1 MTQAP
6 SLFVPDLSAF
16 DDEESLNSLEPTVSP
31 EDQAINDQTRQRLAD
46 EAVQGLKDDRPVIAE
61 TPGQALSEFA
71 KISSNA
77 GLALVTDYADL
88 GAGLT
93 DVLLETG
100 KLVTGQG
107 FDGENIF
114 NDKDNPWTQAR
125 IEGLKADTQLG
136 DVTSRIVRVGVALA
150 TLPKTII
157 KGGFLGLK
165 ALSAGGKIKPLAKAA
180 SAVKRLDDAKDVR
193 TATTGI
199 TKGLDRIKKAGVQ
212 SRAAKLGAADD
223 WLKLTYKDIVN
234 ANQMVDTGIVAN
246 WMRSTGRAASGLT
259 KGKSTVRTVGEALG
273 WGAFVSFNEAGE
285 RDVLEDTGLTD
296 LFKQLGLFY
305 LPQLEA
311 RIDETA
317 LETKMRLMAE
327 GLMLD
332 AVISPLLDIYRIAK
346 FSRAFS
352 DASGPERNAII
363 RAFNTEAEELGAGF
377 ARLQDVTEKLQ
388 KNTTPFTSAAR
399 TSTVNRPPGNANVV
413 SGMYSEE
420 DANMLTMFDKYLNDV
435 EGVRTNN
442 LLRERQQAAAARLK
456 LQTEQ
461 QAALRQPDAPE
472 ATGPDWGGPL
482 VASPGG
488 EMVPAQSSALAPRQL
503 AGGLIPPRPT
513 SRALPGTDIEPVD
526 IQVIRPPEPTVS
538 PQTMREAFND
548 FVRKRFGDTPE
559 GQSFAEDLLGKTYQ
573 LLPRNEVDL
582 IDYIQTSKLQFNEIG
597 VQSAADSAI
606 SDFIVKRGL
615 DKGYI
620 TLNDD
625 FLLMF
630 NRKLAFDYDR
640 GQYVAKKAQAID
652 EAAEIERYNAQL
664 AKRSDPATGEA
675 QAALDPAT
683 RDAQEAGRQFD
694 DFQARDRTPSD
705 APSDPALVEA
715 ARKEALAATQEA
727 GATAAERQELIDAA
741 ARYGEKGSPGQVVAE
756 MLNVDIDNLPPLSI
770 EKIGSRRYQI
780 VDEFGEAIDN
790 KTFGTKKLANKGLEI
805 AQKNRIQDLVAK
817 ANAAIERGQDQVI
830 DMAFGSNPVDSA
842 AVRAQITMTQKQVD
856 LLNKLGVPI
865 DSRSLDLSQGELSGM
880 SQSLRQLAVNAK
892 GTEKRMLN
900 NILRRVDEAV
910 IDLGPAAKR
919 EAMSDAVVADSQKF
933 LKDGEICY

>member
-6 SLFVPDLSAF
+6 SRYVPDLSAF
-16 DDEESLNSLEPTVSP
+16 EDEEQSINGLETTVSTQQQ
-31 EDQAINDQTRQRLAD
+31 EIADQTRQRLAD
-46 EAVQGLKDDRPVIAE
+46 ETAQGIEDDRPVIAE
-61 TPGQALSEFA
+61 TPGQALSEFG
-71 KISSNA
+71 KITTNA

-88 GAGLT
+88 AAGLT

-107 FDGENIF
+107 FDGDNIF
-114 NDKDNPWTQAR
+114 NDRDNPWTQAR

-136 DVTSRIVRVGVALA
+136 DATSRIVRVGVALA
-150 TLPKTII
+150 TLPKMALAGIF
-157 KGGFLGLK
+157 KPLKFL
-165 ALSAGGKIKPLAKAA
+165 SVGGKVKPLAKAGNF
-180 SAVKRLDDAKDVR
+180 VQRLDKAKDVR

-199 TKGLDRIKKAGVQ
+199 NKGFARLNKAGVQ
-212 SRAAKLGAADD
+212 SRAAKLGQADD

-234 ANQMVDTGIVAN
+234 ANQMVDTGMVAN

-296 LFKQLGLFY
+296 LFKDLGLPY
-305 LPQLEA
+305 YPGLEA
-311 RIDETA
+311 RIDETSW
-317 LETKMRLMAE
+317 ETKMRLMAE

-332 AVISPLLDIYRIAK
+332 AVISPALDIYRIAK

-352 DASGPERNAII
+352 QASGPERNAII

-388 KNTTPFTSAAR
+388 KSTAFTSTAR
-399 TSTVNRPPGNANVV
+399 TSTTNRPPGNANVV

-420 DANMLTMFDKYLNDV
+420 DAKMLTIFDKYLNDV
-435 EGVRTNN
+435 EGVRNNN
-442 LLRERQQAAAARLK
+442 LLRERQQAAAARLNLDDAQRARLK
-456 LQTEQ
+456 QQ
-461 QAALRQPDAPE
+461 SGDIQQGQAQAAIDAK
-472 ATGPDWGGPL
+472 ADT
-482 VASPGG
+482 
-488 EMVPAQSSALAPRQL
+488 ALARP
-503 AGGLIPPRPT
+503 ISEVPPT
-513 SRALPGTDIEPVD
+513 TAKALPPDEYIEPVD
-526 IQVIRPPEPTVS
+526 VRVIRPPEPTVS

-559 GQSFAEDLLGKTYQ
+559 GQSFAEELLGKTYQ

-582 IDYIQTSKLQFNEIG
+582 IDYIQTSKLQFNELG
-597 VQSAADSAI
+597 VQPAADSAV

-615 DKGYI
+615 EKGYI

-625 FLLMF
+625 FMLMF

-640 GQYVAKKAQAID
+640 GQYVAKKAQAVD

-675 QAALDPAT
+675 QDALDPAKPNSVDP
-683 RDAQEAGRQFD
+683 RNLVEQGPQQR
-694 DFQARDRTPSD
+694 PSD
-705 APSDPALVEA
+705 AALIDA
-715 ARKEALAATQEA
+715 SRKEALAATQEA

-741 ARYGEKGSPGQVVAE
+741 AKYGEKGSPGQVVAE

-770 EKIGSRRYQI
+770 EKIGARRYQI
-780 VDEFGEAIDN
+780 VDEAGEAIDN
-790 KTFGTKKLANKGLEI
+790 KTFGTKKLADKGLEI
-805 AQKNRIQDLVAK
+805 AQKNRIKDLVAK
-817 ANAAIERGQDQVI
+817 ANAAVERGQDQAI
-830 DMAFGSNPVDSA
+830 DMAFGANPVDSA
-842 AVRAQITMTQKQVD
+842 AVRAQVTMTQKQVD

-865 DSRSLDLSQGELSGM
+865 DSRSLDLSQVELSEMGE
-880 SQSLRQLAVNAK
+880 SLRQLATDAK

-900 NILRRVDEAV
+900 NILRKVDEAV
-910 IDLGPAAKR
+910 IDLGPAAR
-919 EAMSDAVVADSQKF
+919 RDAMSDSVVADSQKF

>member
-6 SLFVPDLSAF
+6 SRYVPDLSAF
-16 DDEESLNSLEPTVSP
+16 EEEESINGLETTVP
-31 EDQAINDQTRQRLAD
+31 VQQQQINDQTRQRLAD
-46 EAVQGLKDDRPVIAE
+46 ESVKGLEDDRPVIAE
-61 TPGQALSEFA
+61 TPGQALSEVV
-71 KISSNA
+71 KITSNA

-107 FDGENIF
+107 FDGDNIF
-114 NDKDNPWTQAR
+114 NDRDNPWTQAR

-136 DVTSRIVRVGVALA
+136 DATSRIVRIGVALA
-150 TLPKTII
+150 TLPKMALAGIF
-157 KGGFLGLK
+157 KPLQFLSL
-165 ALSAGGKIKPLAKAA
+165 GGKVKPLAKAGNF
-180 SAVKRLDDAKDVR
+180 VQRLDQAKDVR

-199 TKGLDRIKKAGVQ
+199 TKGLDRFQKAGAS

-246 WMRSTGRAASGLT
+246 WMRSAGRAASGLT

-273 WGAFVSFNEAGE
+273 WSAFVSFNEAGE

-296 LFKQLGLFY
+296 LFKGLGLFY

-317 LETKMRLMAE
+317 WETKMRLMTE

-332 AVISPLLDIYRIAK
+332 AVIGSFLDVYRIAK

-352 DASGPERNAII
+352 NASGPERNAII

-420 DANMLTMFDKYLNDV
+420 DAKTLTMFDKYLNDV

-442 LLRERQQAAAARLK
+442 LLRERQQAAAAKLQ

-461 QAALRQPDAPE
+461 QAALRQPEAPD
-472 ATGPDWGGPL
+472 TGPDWGG
-482 VASPGG
+482 S
-488 EMVPAQSSALAPRQL
+488 LAMREPDSTAITNQR
-503 AGGLIPPRPT
+503 
-513 SRALPGTDIEPVD
+513 IEPVN
-526 IQVIRPPEPTVS
+526 IEVTRPPEPTVT
-538 PQTMREAFND
+538 PQTMRNAFDD
-548 FVRKRFGDTPE
+548 FVRKRFGDSPE

-582 IDYIQTSKLQFNEIG
+582 IDYIQASKLQFNEIG

-615 DKGYI
+615 DRGYI

-640 GQYVAKKAQAID
+640 GQYVAKKAQAVD

-675 QAALDPAT
+675 QDALDPAK
-683 RDAQEAGRQFD
+683 RDAQEVGRQYD
-694 DFQARDRTPSD
+694 DFEQINATAQPCTGDLAAKARKVGSENED
-705 APSDPALVEA
+705 AALVDA

-727 GATAAERQELIDAA
+727 GAVAAEKQELIDAA

-770 EKIGSRRYQI
+770 EKIGNRRYQI
-780 VDEFGEAIDN
+780 VDEAGEAIDN
-790 KTFGTKKLANKGLEI
+790 KTFGTKKLADKGLEI
-805 AQKNRIQDLVAK
+805 AQKNRIQDLVGK

-830 DMAFGSNPVDSA
+830 DMAFGANPIDSA
-842 AVRAQITMTQKQVD
+842 SVRAQLTMTQKQVD
-856 LLNKLGVPI
+856 LLNKLGAPI
-865 DSRSLDLSQGELSGM
+865 ESRVLDLSQGELSGM
-880 SQSLRQLAVNAK
+880 GESLRQLAADAK
-892 GTEKRMLN
+892 GTEKMMLN
-900 NILRRVDEAV
+900 NILRKVDEAV
-910 IDLGPAAKR
+910 IDLGPAAR
-919 EAMSDAVVADSQKF
+919 RDAMSDAVVADSQKF